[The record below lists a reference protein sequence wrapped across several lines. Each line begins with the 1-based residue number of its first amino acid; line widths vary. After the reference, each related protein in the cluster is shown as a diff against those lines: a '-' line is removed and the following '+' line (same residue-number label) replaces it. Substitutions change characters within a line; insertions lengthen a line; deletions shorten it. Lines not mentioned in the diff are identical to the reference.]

1 MKKILIIVFVIIMAI
16 VVIFLLVKP
25 KENSGTNIV
34 PEDKV
39 VDGVREITINAKRFE
54 YNPNV
59 IKVKE
64 GERIRL
70 KINNIDGE
78 HGFSIPELGLEVHDE
93 DGVEFVANKGR
104 FDFYCHHYC
113 GEGHAQ
119 MKGEIIV
126 E

>member
-1 MKKILIIVFVIIMAI
+1 MKKILAIVIVIFAI

-34 PEDKV
+34 LEDKV